1 MLRVGEMPK
10 RPPPQLLTASS
21 QDPGMSSFLVPLCPE
36 FSLLYRTSVDGIM

>member
-1 MLRVGEMPK
+1 MLHVGKMLK

-21 QDPGMSSFLVPLCPE
+21 QDPGMPSFLVPLCPE